1 MDVTPRAEVEARAVG
16 FRRYTPQIPLPFELF
31 VALRYLLA
39 RRRQAFI
46 SLISFISTLGVAVG
60 VMALIIALAL
70 MTGLQGELRDRI
82 LGSTAHVYV
91 WKTGGLGDYQEE
103 IKKVRAIE
111 GVAGA
116 GPAILGKALISTDRS
131 DQFITIK
138 GVDPV
143 LEREVTDIQRSMVK
157 GSLDAL
163 SQRSED
169 QPLGILLGRDL
180 AQQLGV
186 DVGDSVMLIAPS
198 GTLSP
203 MGMIARPRRLRVV
216 GIYSLGLYEFDS
228 AYGFV
233 SLDLAERLHGQATP
247 AILELRVDDIYAAP
261 EIAQRITDQ
270 LGVQYVA
277 QDWTE
282 MNRSLFSALWLEKM
296 AISIT
301 IGLIVMVAALNI
313 IASLILLVME
323 KSRDIAILKTMGTS
337 SSRVMTI
344 FMLQGLIIG
353 VVGTMV
359 GAAAGYGLCRV
370 LDRYKLI
377 QIPMDVYQ
385 VSHVPFVVEPLDFTI
400 VIVSAVLI
408 CFVATLYPSRQA
420 SRLDPV
426 QALRFE

>member
-1 MDVTPRAEVEARAVG
+1 M
-16 FRRYTPQIPLPFELF
+16 PFELF

-39 RRRQAFI
+39 RRKQAFI
-46 SLISFISTLGVAVG
+46 SLISLISTLGVTVG

-91 WKTGGLGDYQEE
+91 WKTGGIKDYHAE
-103 IKKVRAIE
+103 VRRIAGVE
-111 GVAGA
+111 GVAAA
-116 GPAILGKALISTDRS
+116 GPAIMGKALISTDRS

-138 GVDPV
+138 GVDPS
-143 LEREVTDIQRSMVK
+143 LEQKVTDIQRSMLH
-157 GSLDAL
+157 GRLEAL
-163 SQRSED
+163 NSSSEE
-169 QPLGILLGRDL
+169 QPAGILLGRDL

-186 DVGDSVMLIAPS
+186 EVGESVTLVTPS

-203 MGMIARPRRLRVV
+203 MGMLPRPRRVQVV
-216 GIYSLGLYEFDS
+216 GIYSLGLYEFDA

-233 SLDLAERLHGQATP
+233 SLPFAQRLMTRDVVDLIEV
-247 AILELRVDDIYAAP
+247 RVTDIYTAP
-261 EIAQRITDQ
+261 EIANRITNE
-270 LGVQYVA
+270 LGTEYVS
-277 QDWTE
+277 QDWAD
-282 MNRSLFSALWLEKM
+282 MNRPLFSALWLEKM

-301 IGLIVMVAALNI
+301 IGLIVLVAALNI

-337 SSRVMTI
+337 SRRVMQI

-353 VVGTMV
+353 LVGTAV
-359 GAAAGYGLCRV
+359 GATLGYALCWV

-385 VSHVPFVVEPLDFTI
+385 VSHVPFVVQPLDFTI
-400 VIVSAVLI
+400 VVLSAVLI